1 MIDMDTEAKE
11 DPLEDSVQLE
21 AEPNGQKVEEP
32 RKGPQLKKKK
42 KSDKVILTVS
52 VPSAYW

>member
-1 MIDMDTEAKE
+1 MIVMDTEAKE

-21 AEPNGQKVEEP
+21 AELNGQKVEEQ
-32 RKGPQLKKKK
+32 RKGPQLKKK